1 MSPHRSLL
9 DASSILSCT
18 KKERVKGRKAQELGG
33 ERSLM
38 MNGISNKQIKFL
50 RFESTLALSSLS
62 GFLPKPRASGN
73 NDVKKYVRRFAE
85 GERLQLD
92 IGF

>member
-1 MSPHRSLL
+1 MSPQRSLL

-50 RFESTLALSSLS
+50 RFESTLALSLI